1 MDTTGRLACVH
12 GHGRGTWAHWWSD
25 AMRVCADGLRM
36 QTLWT
41 QMSINKKKKKVL
53 TLRVQVGTD
62 GGRGCV
68 ACACGWTAYAE
79 LVDADEYK
87 K

>member
-1 MDTTGRLACVH
+1 MCV
-12 GHGRGTWAHWWSD
+12 R
-25 AMRVCADGLRM
+25 ADGLRM

-41 QMSINKKKKKVL
+41 QMSINQKKKVL
-53 TLRVQVGTD
+53 TLCVQVGTD
-62 GGRGCV
+62 GGCGRI
-68 ACACGWTAYAE
+68 ACACGWTVYAE